1 MIAATEDAQ
10 SPLPCGVVL
19 LDKPVGLSSNAALQR
34 VRRLL
39 SGVKAGHTGSLD
51 PLASGMLPIC
61 IGEATKLAGEMLA
74 GDKAYS
80 FRILLGERTATGDA
94 EGAVIERAAV
104 PPLERE
110 RVEALL
116 TLFCGESR
124 QVPPMYSALKRQGE
138 PLYRLAR
145 RGQTVER
152 EPRLIHVHRLE
163 LRSTRPEWLDLQVVC
178 SKGTY
183 VRVLGEDIA
192 AALGTC
198 GHLGALRRDY
208 VEPFRDRPMVAL
220 EQLAAGCAE
229 PGWLLPADLAVPQYP
244 AVTLDVVAAAAL
256 RHGQVV
262 TVPVAATPGTV
273 RLYEAS
279 GRFMGL
285 GKLDAA
291 GRLRVRRLFALP
303 T

>member
-1 MIAATEDAQ
+1 M
-10 SPLPCGVVL
+10 LCGVLL

-61 IGEATKLAGEMLA
+61 LGEATKLAGEVLA

-80 FRILLGERTATGDA
+80 FRILLGTRTATGDA
-94 EGAVIERAAV
+94 EGEVVERQPVPRLDRARIEAVLAAR
-104 PPLERE
+104 L
-110 RVEALL
+110 
-116 TLFCGESR
+116 GESL

-145 RGQTVER
+145 RGESVER
-152 EPRLIHVHRLE
+152 AARVIRIHALE
-163 LRSTRPEWLDLQVVC
+163 LVAQGPDWLDLKVVC

-208 VEPFRDRPMVAL
+208 VEPFRDRPMLTL
-220 EQLAAGCAE
+220 EQLAGRTGE
-229 PGWLLPADLAVPQYP
+229 TDWLLPPDAAVPQYP
-244 AVTLDVVAAAAL
+244 AVALDAGAAAAL
-256 RHGQVV
+256 RHGR
-262 TVPVAATPGTV
+262 TVAGAAAAAAGTV
-273 RLYEAS
+273 RLHDER
-279 GRFMGL
+279 GQFMGL
-285 GKLDAA
+285 GERDAT
-291 GRLRVRRLFALP
+291 GRLKVRRLFALP